1 MLEKLLSIQYTGST
15 RVAGTPVVYGYY
27 LDGNGNASV
36 HRITPT
42 GNVHLGTT
50 PVAFPHADSVSAFVK
65 EVM

>member
-1 MLEKLLSIQYTGST
+1 MLEKLLSIHYTGSV
-15 RVAGTPVVYGYY
+15 RVVGTPVVYGYY

-50 PVAFPHADSVSAFVK
+50 PVAFPHKDSVSAYV
-65 EVM
+65 ERVM